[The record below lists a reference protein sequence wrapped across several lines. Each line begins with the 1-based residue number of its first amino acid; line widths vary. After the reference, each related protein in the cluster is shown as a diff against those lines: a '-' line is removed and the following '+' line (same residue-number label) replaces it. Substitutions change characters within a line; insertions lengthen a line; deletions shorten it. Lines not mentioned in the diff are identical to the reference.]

1 MTETQQSKPKTT
13 NIRGKFRRTQG
24 PQTAKN
30 NQKSKNNSMRLH
42 NEDEDEDNICVICA
56 EPTHFL
62 AITPCNHRTCHKC
75 SFRQLALYNKRHCL
89 ICRTENDKVLFT
101 DQTEDNYNDFIDSN
115 DCKLIFNEK
124 YQINFTSTKV
134 EKATLD
140 LLKYDCTLCKDDSDD
155 KDHDFGSFK
164 KYNEHLKNSHEKTI
178 CMICATHKFAFP
190 SELKIYTQ
198 KQLKN
203 HQSRGDYEGFKG
215 HPMCGFCSGR
225 RFYSDDELYLHMREK
240 HEKCH
245 ICDRIDSTQPQYFK
259 DYNQLFEHFKSAHYA
274 CTVQSCLDAKF
285 VVFADELELQAHIL
299 KEHGDLIRGKPKF
312 FQSELSTFISAPSR
326 VVRDNNSN
334 QTSNDNL
341 QSLYGSRNGSSTA
354 TRESSNETPEMKQ
367 TRLEERAKHYLDN
380 SIEEFETFKSFNK
393 DYDQNKITVN
403 QLLNAYKAIFTS
415 AEADVYLLLHN
426 LSETYPKSSKKYN
439 ELDTIYV
446 SHEQEMQRKK
456 DLPSLT
462 DDSFKPMVRGIWGNS
477 SANVNTVT
485 HGSNTNSP
493 RGSRTDLTRLP
504 TLQTPKNNDPF
515 HSPYQVKQYRA
526 KQPVVKSALKQTLPS
541 LSSSTARSNRVTPMT
556 TSNNLP
562 KLRSSISDT
571 MDLGLTP
578 AVNATNQSLSFAP
591 NNSSPVANRAM
602 GGVSTKGQLSLKGLK
617 LESLPKP
624 KPKFVAP
631 PLEEKKL
638 PDPKHWSKKENNNDI
653 KNELDDMFNGLLVN
667 KSKNGKKKNKQKQLL
682 FHIGA

>member
-1 MTETQQSKPKTT
+1 MPEPQQLKPKREST
-13 NIRGKFRRTQG
+13 RGNFRRTQG
-24 PQTAKN
+24 PQTSKKN
-30 NQKSKNNSMRLH
+30 KKSNH
-42 NEDEDEDNICVICA
+42 NPTHAHHDEEEDNVCVICA
-56 EPTHFL
+56 EHSEL
-62 AITPCNHRTCHKC
+62 AAITPCNHRTCHKC
-75 SFRQLALYNKRHCL
+75 SFRQLALYGKRHCL

-101 DQTEDNYNDFIDSN
+101 TYTHDNYNDVMETNASS
-115 DCKLIFNEK
+115 LIFNEK
-124 YQINFTSTKV
+124 YQINFTSNKV
-134 EKATLD
+134 EEMTLN
-140 LLKYDCTLCKDDSDD
+140 LLKYNCTLCKDDNEY

-164 KYNEHLKNSHEKTI
+164 RYNEHLKNLHERTI

-245 ICDRIDSTQPQYFK
+245 ICDRLDSSQPQYFK
-259 DYNQLFEHFKSAHYA
+259 DYHQLFEHFKTAHYA
-274 CTVQSCLDAKF
+274 CTVQTCLDAKF

-312 FQSELSTFISAPSR
+312 FQSELSTFISTPSR
-326 VVRDNNSN
+326 VVRDNNSY
-334 QTSNDNL
+334 QTNTDNV
-341 QSLYGSRNGSSTA
+341 QSLYGNRSTSNSM

-367 TRLEERAKHYLDN
+367 IRLEERAKHYLDN
-380 SIEEFETFKSFNK
+380 SMEDFETFKSFNK
-393 DYDQNKITVN
+393 DYDKNRITAIE
-403 QLLNAYKAIFTS
+403 LLNTYKTIFTS
-415 AEADVYLLLHN
+415 TEADVYLLVHN
-426 LSETYPKSSKKYN
+426 LSETYPTTSKKYH

-446 SHEQEMQRKK
+446 SHEQEMQRKR

-462 DDSFKPMVRGIWGNS
+462 DDAFKPIVRGMWGNN

-485 HGSNTNSP
+485 HGTSSNSSSN
-493 RGSRTDLTRLP
+493 SRTDLSKLP

-515 HSPYQVKQYRA
+515 RSSYQVKNPRNN
-526 KQPVVKSALKQTLPS
+526 QPVMKSAVKQTLPS
-541 LSSSTARSNRVTPMT
+541 LMSSTARSNKTTPIT
-556 TSNNLP
+556 VSNSSS
-562 KLRSSISDT
+562 RSSSHISDS
-571 MDLGLTP
+571 MDLSLTP
-578 AVNATNQSLSFAP
+578 AVNTTNQSLSFAP
-591 NNSSPVANRAM
+591 NNLERVENRAV
-602 GGVSTKGQLSLKGLK
+602 GNVSTGQLSLKNLK

-624 KPKFVAP
+624 KPKFVPP

-638 PDPKHWSKKENNNDI
+638 PDPKNWRKQEGSKSTN
-653 KNELDDMFNGLLVN
+653 NELDDMFNGLLVS
-667 KSKNGKKKNKQKQLL
+667 KSKSGKKKNKQKQLL